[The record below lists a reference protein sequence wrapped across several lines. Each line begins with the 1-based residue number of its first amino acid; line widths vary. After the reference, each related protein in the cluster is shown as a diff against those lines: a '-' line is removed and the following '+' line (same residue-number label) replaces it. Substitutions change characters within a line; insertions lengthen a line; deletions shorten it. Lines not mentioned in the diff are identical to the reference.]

1 MDVWPYSCI
10 TQYPT
15 IEENVITAL
24 QADAGQKRKEG
35 ASVCVCKRERER
47 ESDKRSVGHEGE

>member
-47 ESDKRSVGHEGE
+47 